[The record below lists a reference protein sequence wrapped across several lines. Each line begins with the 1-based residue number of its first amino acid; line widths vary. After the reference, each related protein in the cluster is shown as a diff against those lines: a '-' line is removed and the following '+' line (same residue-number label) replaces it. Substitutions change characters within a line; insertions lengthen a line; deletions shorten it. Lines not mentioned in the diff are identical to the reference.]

1 MRYEG
6 DIYRPPSEA
15 RSYLLQ
21 VTMGCTHNEC
31 TFCSMYREKLFRVRD
46 VKEVIEDLHMARRYY
61 SYVDRVFLCDGDAL
75 CLSNEKL
82 LYIMSKIFEILPE
95 VSRISTYGAPKDV
108 INKTHEELVELR
120 EAGLEFIYIGAES
133 GSDIILKDIKKGAT
147 RAEIIEA
154 VHKIE
159 AAGIKASVTFI
170 SGLGGRAKWREHAI
184 ETGTMISELGASYVG
199 LLTLLLEP
207 TAPLYKDVQDGKFEI
222 LTAEEVV
229 QETMLLMEHVNVPVD
244 KPCVFRANHAS
255 NYVVLR
261 GNLPNDKERFMAQ
274 LKAASENSS
283 LLKDERFRAL

>member
-1 MRYEG
+1 
-6 DIYRPPSEA
+6 
-15 RSYLLQ
+15 
-21 VTMGCTHNEC
+21 MGCTHNEC
-31 TFCSMYREKLFRVRD
+31 TFCSMYREKPFRVRD
-46 VKEVIEDLHMARRYY
+46 VKEVVEDLHMARRYY

-108 INKTHEELVELR
+108 LNKTHEELVELR

-154 VHKIE
+154 VQKIE

-229 QETMLLMEHVNVPVD
+229 EETMLLMEHVNVPAD